1 MLRNR
6 GKSGT
11 PSAFRTGM
19 LTLGTSIMRRP
30 TPRRRM
36 ARIAAALALF
46 FGASFFGG
54 TAGAANGDA
63 DRQLEAGIHREM
75 VMGDLPGAMQLYR
88 GILNDPSTPRSIAAR
103 ALLQLGACL
112 EKLSQ
117 SEEAYNKYQRLVS
130 DYPDQ
135 IPELTQARLRL
146 AAWSSPR
153 NLKFEEGI
161 PGRVPPGWR
170 VPALAED
177 SGRLA
182 ELRREGCRSRV
193 GCAVVIAAANV
204 PRSEG
209 TLMQRFRAAAY
220 RGKTVRLR
228 AWIKLQSA
236 FIDGPTLRLPMPE
249 DRAQLWMKVERS
261 NKRIGFADNMDDRP
275 VRSPEWTR
283 CEIVGEIDEDAEF
296 INFGVMSIGGGRV
309 WIDDVSFEVVPS
321 TEAGGA
327 RGPMP

>member
-6 GKSGT
+6 GKSWAASTFGIDMLKLGMSVMQRQT
-11 PSAFRTGM
+11 PC
-19 LTLGTSIMRRP
+19 
-30 TPRRRM
+30 
-36 ARIAAALALF
+36 IAAALALF
-46 FGASFFGG
+46 CGA
-54 TAGAANGDA
+54 AVGAANRDA
-63 DRQLEAGIHREM
+63 DRQLEAAIHREI
-75 VMGDLPGAMQLYR
+75 VVGDLAGAMQLYR
-88 GILNDPSTPRSIAAR
+88 GILNDPTAPRPIAAK
-103 ALLQLGACL
+103 ALLQMGACL

-135 IPELTQARLRL
+135 ITELTQARLRL

-170 VPALAED
+170 VPALPED

-182 ELRREGCRSRV
+182 ELRREGCRSHM

-209 TLMQRFRAAAY
+209 TLMQKFRAAAY

-228 AWIKLQSA
+228 AWIKLERV

-249 DRAQLWMKVERS
+249 DRAQLWMKVVRA
-261 NKRIGFADNMDDRP
+261 NKRIGFSDNMDDRP

-283 CEIVGEIDEDAEF
+283 CEIIGEIEEDAEF

-309 WIDDVSFEVVPS
+309 WIDEVSFEVVPK

-327 RGPMP
+327 HSPTP